1 MASYDTI
8 IHAMERGQRYTS
20 AELASITHSE
30 HTATA
35 KLLGLAKR
43 YNKVIRHDDK
53 RWERINFEASTPESD
68 LDEELTELMEREP
81 SKRPETKPPSLS
93 KVAPERP
100 LAPIAKMDFTKPRAN
115 DVDAALVKIK
125 QKLVTS
131 DRLKNLQPPELL
143 DTKLAALAELGK
155 YLDPTIDK
163 LFKSIASDLTT
174 LDQLAGGGLNES
186 A

>member
-68 LDEELTELMEREP
+68 LDEELTELLEAMLP
-81 SKRPETKPPSLS
+81 
-93 KVAPERP
+93 
-100 LAPIAKMDFTKPRAN
+100 
-115 DVDAALVKIK
+115 
-125 QKLVTS
+125 
-131 DRLKNLQPPELL
+131 KNR
-143 DTKLAALAELGK
+143 
-155 YLDPTIDK
+155 I
-163 LFKSIASDLTT
+163 
-174 LDQLAGGGLNES
+174 
-186 A
+186 

>member
-20 AELASITHSE
+20 AELAAITHSDQI
-30 HTATA
+30 AAA

-53 RWERINFEASTPESD
+53 RWERIDFEVSTPESE
-68 LDEELTELMEREP
+68 LDEALTEMMDSEVATLP
-81 SKRPETKPPSLS
+81 DTPAKPIKS
-93 KVAPERP
+93 ATPERP

-115 DVDAALVKIK
+115 DIDAALVKVK
-125 QKLVTS
+125 QKLITS

-143 DTKLAALAELGK
+143 DTKLSALAELGK

-163 LFKSIASDLTT
+163 LFKSIAGDLRT
-174 LDQLAGGGLNES
+174 LSELAGGSHNES